1 MVAKAKELPGL
12 VGEFVGLAKEYVR
25 ERTLVPAKALGRAA
39 GLGFAAALLFGVAAL
54 FLAVAGMRLIVDAL
68 PDGRIW
74 SGFGYILGAFGLLG
88 VAGLVVWR
96 AAK

>member
-1 MVAKAKELPGL
+1 VAKARELPQQI
-12 VGEFVGLAKEYVR
+12 GEFVELAKKYTKQ
-25 ERTLVPAKALGRAA
+25 RTLEPAKALGREA
-39 GLGFAAALLFGVAAL
+39 GFGFAAALLFAVAAI

-74 SGFGYILGAFGLLG
+74 GGFGYVLAAIGLLG
-88 VAGLVVWR
+88 VAGIVGWR

>member
-1 MVAKAKELPGL
+1 VTKARELPQQ
-12 VGEFVGLAKEYVR
+12 VGEFVGLAKEYVKQ
-25 ERTLVPAKALGRAA
+25 RTLEPAKALGRAA
-39 GLGFAAALLFGVAAL
+39 GFGFAAALLLAVAAV

-74 SGFGYILGAFGLLG
+74 SGFGYVLAAIGLLG
-88 VAGLVVWR
+88 VAGIIGWR

>member
-1 MVAKAKELPGL
+1 MAKARELPQQ
-12 VGEFVGLAKEYVR
+12 VGEFVELAKEYTKQ
-25 ERTLVPAKALGRAA
+25 RTLEPAKALGRAA
-39 GLGFAAALLFGVAAL
+39 GFGFAAALLFGLAAI

-74 SGFGYILGAFGLLG
+74 SGFGYVLAAIGLLG
-88 VAGLVVWR
+88 VAGIIGWR

>member
-1 MVAKAKELPGL
+1 MAKARELPQQ
-12 VGEFVGLAKEYVR
+12 VGEFVELAKEYTKQ
-25 ERTLVPAKALGRAA
+25 RTLEPAKALGRAA
-39 GLGFAAALLFGVAAL
+39 GFGFGAALLFSLAAV

-74 SGFGYILGAFGLLG
+74 SGFGYVLAAIGLLG
-88 VAGLVVWR
+88 VAGIIGWR